1 MSGLVTR
8 TDADGIA
15 TVTLASPG
23 TLNAL
28 STPMLM
34 ALAEAFA
41 QIAADDGIRVVI
53 LAAQGK
59 AFSAGHD
66 LKEMQSYRSAP
77 DAGRAQFQALFD
89 RCSAVMQQIA
99 ALPQPVIAQ
108 VQGVAA
114 AAGCQLACSCDL
126 IAASET
132 TRFGVNGINLG
143 LFCST
148 PAVALTRR
156 LAPGMAFELLT
167 TGDFLSAPRAHALG
181 IVNRLS
187 PPETLEA
194 DTRALAAQIAT
205 KDPAAIRIGKTAF
218 RAQLGQPLD
227 QAYQIAGAAIV
238 ENVLRPDTAAGI
250 DTFLTRRQV
259 GLQTGSRRANSP
271 AISPSPT
278 TANPRQTT

>member
-1 MSGLVTR
+1 MSDLLTR

-34 ALAEAFA
+34 ALADTFA
-41 QIAADDGIRVVI
+41 AIAEDNSIRVVI
-53 LAAQGK
+53 LAAEGK

-66 LKEMQSYRSAP
+66 LKEMQSYRNAP
-77 DAGRAQFQALFD
+77 DQGRAQFQALFD

-126 IAASET
+126 IVASET

-156 LAPGMAFELLT
+156 LAPGQAFELLT
-167 TGDFLSAPRAHALG
+167 TGDFLSAPRAHAMG
-181 IVNRLS
+181 VVNRLS
-187 PPETLEA
+187 PPDRLDE
-194 DTRALAAQIAT
+194 DTRALARQIAA
-205 KDPAAIRIGKTAF
+205 KDPNAIRIGKRVF
-218 RAQLGQPLD
+218 QAQLGLPLD
-227 QAYQIAGAAIV
+227 QAYQVAGAAIV
-238 ENVLRPDTAAGI
+238 ENVLLPETAQGI
-250 DTFLTRRQV
+250 DTFLTRK
-259 GLQTGSRRANSP
+259 
-271 AISPSPT
+271 
-278 TANPRQTT
+278 